1 MKKINKVAI
10 SSLAALMLTTSLANS
25 QTTITGDMRI
35 GMKATSSDNKGGSDT
50 KFVKETQINFTN
62 AGNLNFGGGKY
73 VAGFSLEYDG
83 NDTAFANAQHI
94 ENTYIDM
101 LFGNTMVTFGN
112 DHFKPTNVLL
122 SEIINGPHGVFNIV
136 NEVGRVSTSTTAKGD
151 QSIIRSVYD
160 GEKGDGVGF
169 GIGLRQTMP
178 NVGAF
183 SVNYIPNRGN
193 DSLMNDTG
201 SLNTAAAGSTFTS
214 DPNSQIS
221 LGFRGN
227 FGVKALDLHVGYN
240 QRESDTPGQSAA
252 AAKVTNTTVGI
263 GYKFGNLAV
272 GLDATDNQYNAT
284 GSDYK
289 VRTLGLAYAVDKDLT
304 VQYNH
309 GRGNDST
316 AGSVKEK
323 VHGVTIAQSLG
334 PVGLTISAAKIDNSN
349 GIAANDGKAVMANLG
364 VRF

>member
-35 GMKATSSDNKGGSDT
+35 GIKATSSDNKGASDT
-50 KFVKETQINFTN
+50 RFAKETQINFAN

-83 NDTAFANAQHI
+83 NDTTFSNAQHV

-101 LFGNTMVTFGN
+101 LFGNTMVTFGS
-112 DHFKPTNVLL
+112 DHFKPANVLL
-122 SEIINGPHGVFNIV
+122 SEIISGPHGVFNIV
-136 NEVGRVSTSTTAKGD
+136 NEVGRVSSTASVRGEN
-151 QSIIRSVYD
+151 SMIRSVYD

-183 SVNYIPNRGN
+183 SINYIPNTGN
-193 DSLMNDTG
+193 DALLNDT
-201 SLNTAAAGSTFTS
+201 AAVNATTST
-214 DPNSQIS
+214 DPNSSIS
-221 LGFRGN
+221 GGFRGN
-227 FGVKALDLHVGYN
+227 FGVKNLDLHVGYN
-240 QRESDTPGQSAA
+240 QRESETPGQSGST
-252 AAKVTNTTVGI
+252 AKVTNTTIGI

-272 GLDATDNQYNAT
+272 GLDATDNQYDVT
-284 GSDYK
+284 GNDRQIRS
-289 VRTLGLAYAVDKDLT
+289 LGLAYSVDKDLT
-304 VQYNH
+304 IQYNH
-309 GRGNDST
+309 GRGDDSRANT
-316 AGSVKEK
+316 VKEK

-334 PVGLTISAAKIDNSN
+334 PVGLTISAAKIDNAN
-349 GIAANDGKAVMANLG
+349 GASGADGKTVFANLG

>member
-25 QTTITGDMRI
+25 QTTISGDMRI

-50 KFVKETQINFTN
+50 RFAKETQINLAN

-83 NDTAFANAQHI
+83 NDTAFANGQHI

-112 DHFKPTNVLL
+112 DHFKPANVLM
-122 SEIINGPHGVFNIV
+122 SEIIAGSTGVFAIV
-136 NEVGRVSTSTTAKGD
+136 NEVGRVGTSTTAKGD
-151 QSIIRSVYD
+151 QSIIRTVYD
-160 GEKGDGVGF
+160 GEKGDGAGF

-183 SVNYIPNRGN
+183 SINYIPNRGN
-193 DSLMNDTG
+193 DSVMNDTG
-201 SLNTAAAGSTFTS
+201 ALNTTAASTTFPN

-227 FGVKALDLHVGYN
+227 FGVKNLDLHVGYN
-240 QRESDTPGQSAA
+240 QRESDTPGESAL

-284 GSDYK
+284 GSEYK

-304 VQYNH
+304 VQYNY
-309 GRGNDST
+309 GTGEDSRAAT
-316 AGSVKEK
+316 VKEK
-323 VHGVTIAQSLG
+323 VHGVTVAQSLG
-334 PVGLTISAAKIDNSN
+334 PVALLISAAKINNAN
-349 GIAANDGKAVMANLG
+349 GTAANDGKAIMANLG

>member
-35 GMKATSSDNKGGSDT
+35 GLKATSSDNKGGSDT
-50 KFVKETQINFTN
+50 KFAKETQINFAN

-112 DHFKPTNVLL
+112 DHFKPVNVLL
-122 SEIINGPHGVFNIV
+122 SEIINGPQGVFNIV
-136 NEVGRVSTSTTAKGD
+136 NEVGRVGTSTTAKGD
-151 QSIIRSVYD
+151 QSIIRTVYD
-160 GEKGDGVGF
+160 AEKGDGTGF

-178 NVGAF
+178 NLGAF
-183 SVNYIPNRGN
+183 SVNYIPNRGA

-201 SLNTAAAGSTFTS
+201 ALNTTAASTTFPS
-214 DPNSQIS
+214 DPNSQWS
-221 LGFRGN
+221 TGFRGN
-227 FGVKALDLHVGYN
+227 FGVKDLDFHIGYN
-240 QRESDTPGQSAA
+240 QRESDTPGQSAS
-252 AAKVTNTTVGI
+252 AAKVTYTTIGV

-289 VRTLGLAYAVDKDLT
+289 VRSLGLAYAVDKDLT
-304 VQYNH
+304 IGYNY
-309 GRGNDST
+309 GKADDST
-316 AGSVKEK
+316 VGAVTEK
-323 VHGVTIAQSLG
+323 VHGVTVAQSLG

-349 GIAANDGKAVMANLG
+349 GITGNDGKAVMANLG